1 MTSAWQ
7 SQIPRPAYRFDG
19 SVLCL
24 IGFIVVL
31 LTLAGCAQ
39 IAPEAGSPASVVA
52 TTPNPAAGGSNVSA
66 AAPARINANVAVPD
80 APQRMRGLYAFTG
93 NTGSFTDC
101 ISGQRLPV
109 SPEADSMTLERAYGV
124 SRSFGESLLT
134 SVEASMAMRPALAA
148 VKPDSPPPRPML
160 VVQRFISLSSD
171 TACPPRPAAVAL
183 QGTYW
188 KLDKLRGSAIVQT
201 RGQSEPHLVLQA
213 AKSRVSGSSGCN
225 RLAGTYLLKGN
236 RLKLTRLAVA
246 GKPCRDGEKQ
256 AQAFATALRQV
267 VSWRVTDG
275 RLLLAD
281 SQGSPIIEFAAQTK
295 R

>member
-1 MTSAWQ
+1 MKTITWQ
-7 SQIPRPAYRFDG
+7 SQAFRSADRLYG
-19 SVLCL
+19 SLLCVA
-24 IGFIVVL
+24 GFIGAML
-31 LTLAGCAQ
+31 ALAGCAQ
-39 IAPEAGSPASVVA
+39 TAPEAGSPASVVA
-52 TTPNPAAGGSNVSA
+52 TSPNLAAGGAA
-66 AAPARINANVAVPD
+66 AAPARINASVASPD

-109 SPEADSMTLERAYGV
+109 SPEADSMTLERAYDI

-148 VKPDSPPPRPML
+148 LKPDSPPPRPML

-171 TACPPRPAAVAL
+171 TTCPPRPAAVAL

-188 KLDKLRGSAIVQT
+188 KLDKLRGNAIERA
-201 RGQSEPHLVLQA
+201 RGQAEPHLVLQT

-225 RLAGTYLLKGN
+225 RLTGTYLLKGN

-246 GKPCRDGEKQ
+246 GKPCRDGGKQ

-267 VSWRVTDG
+267 VSWRVSG
-275 RLLLAD
+275 GQLLLAD
-281 SQGSPIIEFAAQTK
+281 AQGSPIIEFAVQTK